1 MLCVLGLFLLF
12 VQGNN
17 VQRTYLNNNFPLT
30 NSLNVYNYLTLKKM
44 NISTI
49 CQALIV
55 SMLSVSYPILSQV
68 VARLDD
74 RYSSL
79 IIVDLFNKEKSRKR
93 FLFLLKVSLVFLLIR
108 ALELPRIVDIPITLL
123 NILLLSFLLSVLYY

>member
-79 IIVDLFNKEKSRKR
+79 IIVDL
-93 FLFLLKVSLVFLLIR
+93 
-108 ALELPRIVDIPITLL
+108 
-123 NILLLSFLLSVLYY
+123 ILLHCHLKISNQHFNLTFKMHFIPPFQPFIATDVFCRA